1 MPNAIQKSMTENV
14 PKQKR
19 MNFTIVMPSN
29 SNLPSRLRQEDTL
42 TKARITARADRHP
55 TAICKIKA

>member
-1 MPNAIQKSMTENV
+1 MTENV